1 MAYEAPGIIVRS
13 ENEAHVGTA
22 DRGASALHLANT
34 ISFRRPAGSVVDT
47 VETDEDGR
55 AVLTFVAGGAAL
67 VLATPGRCAVPA
79 VPPPAGRPT
88 G

>member
-34 ISFRRPAGSVVDT
+34 ISF
-47 VETDEDGR
+47 
-55 AVLTFVAGGAAL
+55 
-67 VLATPGRCAVPA
+67 AVPQEA
-79 VPPPAGRPT
+79 LSTRSRPMRTAGPS
-88 G
+88 